1 MVDEDSFLLDDF
13 SRLINYWIF
22 LPLFVVLRG
31 KSFFIRSSSI
41 LFYWIV
47 GFLCFCGEKCAW
59 LSKLSSSI
67 PFFPKSFFMGSMRI
81 LFYEMV
87 DIFCLWVEQNVF
99 SYQSSLSSFFFYCG
113 NLFLYGRRGFSP
125 LGWHFVFERR
135 KMYLVIGFSF
145 PPFHL

>member
-1 MVDEDSFLLDDF
+1 MDF
-13 SRLINYWIF
+13 SSPLRCLTWEIF
-22 LPLFVVLRG
+22 FHTVVEH
-31 KSFFIRSSSI
+31 SF
-41 LFYWIV
+41 FYWIV
-47 GFLCFCGEKCAW
+47 GFLCFSGEKCAW

-81 LFYEMV
+81 PFYEMV

-99 SYQSSLSSFFFYCG
+99 SYQSSLSFFLFFFYCE

-135 KMYLVIGFSF
+135 KMYLV
-145 PPFHL
+145 HLPSLRIFFYIIDRNSLN

>member
-99 SYQSSLSSFFFYCG
+99 SYQSSLSSFFFIVEISFYTVDEDS
-113 NLFLYGRRGFSP
+113 LLLDDISYSRG
-125 LGWHFVFERR
+125 G
-135 KMYLVIGFSF
+135 KCI
-145 PPFHL
+145 